1 MSAVDMPG
9 EIRVPIIASVAAAAR
24 PARRIAATSA
34 APRISIAIARLC
46 RRAPP
51 AIQYFFDLAGV
62 PCLRA
67 RLVAVSLAQLEYF
80 VAVAEE
86 GNVGRAAA
94 RLHMSQPPLSRQIRS
109 LEDELGVPLFERTP
123 RGVRLLPAGATLLPR
138 VRAILAD
145 VSSLA
150 DLGDSPDGDG

>member
-1 MSAVDMPG
+1 
-9 EIRVPIIASVAAAAR
+9 
-24 PARRIAATSA
+24 
-34 APRISIAIARLC
+34 
-46 RRAPP
+46 
-51 AIQYFFDLAGV
+51 
-62 PCLRA
+62 
-67 RLVAVSLAQLEYF
+67 VSLAQLEYF

-94 RLHMSQPPLSRQIRS
+94 RLHLSQPPLSRQIRS

-145 VSSLA
+145 VSNLAGLASLA
-150 DLGDSPDGDG
+150 GAVRRAGSDSPDGDR